1 MKRKKHFMDGGKR
14 KSSYSGIFPESME
27 KIFTLIE
34 LLVVIAIIAIL
45 ASLLLPALSRARGMA
60 YMARCKSNLK
70 QLGLIISMYSGD
82 YKEFFP
88 TNTASYPYLAPTP
101 WVVMMETGHFRND
114 KIMSGNDLKLW
125 DCPADKTRTMNTPYA
140 YYNYWWASIRKESK
154 VFVNRSYAIER
165 TLGLLASGNEFFPA
179 FSFAKEK
186 FPGKVL
192 LMADCEP
199 RDGSQGYFYGY
210 EHSETYRVFSG
221 NHHSGRVNLLA
232 GDFSVAQELSAY
244 IFTGSSR
251 YTRHSYYSG
260 AYVSY

>member
-1 MKRKKHFMDGGKR
+1 MKRKTHFMDRGKR
-14 KSSYSGIFPESME
+14 RSPHSGIFPESR
-27 KIFTLIE
+27 KNNFTLIE
-34 LLVVIAIIAIL
+34 LLIVISIIAIL
-45 ASLLLPALSRARGMA
+45 ASLLLPALGKAREMA

-88 TNTASYPYLAPTP
+88 TVSTNSSSP
-101 WVVMMETGHFRND
+101 WSLMMDTGHFRND

-125 DCPADKTRTMNTPYA
+125 DCPADKTRTKNTDYA
-140 YYNYWWASIRKESK
+140 YYNYPWTSIRRESRE
-154 VFVNRSYAIER
+154 FVNRSYSMER
-165 TLGLLASGNEFFPA
+165 TLGFLASGSLFFQP
-179 FSFAKEK
+179 FSFSREK
-186 FPGKVL
+186 SPSKVL

-199 RDGSQGYFYGY
+199 RNGSQGYFYGY

-232 GDFSVAQELSAY
+232 GDFSVAQEISAY